1 MKVVRVVGCR
11 TGESGAPETYPIR
24 LWSAQ
29 DDAAVGLG
37 SVCVAIRQLLVGAAK
52 SPDTLFRIDEEAFTG
67 RFGLDARHYAE
78 MFRIRPENVE
88 VPPGWDALFARIA
101 ARGRM
106 RLIIAG
112 SRCFDDY
119 AFLAERLTRLCERYP
134 PERILGISGGARG
147 ADQLGERWC
156 GENGIEVVR
165 FDAHWDWLDAARA
178 IPGERQGNLYNR
190 RAGADRNAKMAVAGT
205 HLTAFPQG
213 RTITPGT
220 RSMVQ
225 LAQAMGLAV
234 RIPRVAGDSE
244 TSAPGRSGG

>member
-1 MKVVRVVGCR
+1 MKVVHVVGCR
-11 TGESGAPETYPIR
+11 TGEAGAPETHPIR

-37 SVCVAIRQLLVGAAK
+37 SVCVAIRQLLVDAAK
-52 SPDTLFRIDEEAFTG
+52 CPDTLFRLDEDAFTG

-88 VPPGWDALFARIA
+88 VPPSWDALYGRVSAS
-101 ARGRM
+101 GRM

-119 AFLAERLTRLCERYP
+119 AFLAGRLTRLCKRFP

-156 GENGIEVVR
+156 LENGIEVVR
-165 FDAHWDWLDAARA
+165 FDAHWEWIDAPRA
-178 IPGERQGNLYNR
+178 IPGERKGAFYNR

-205 HLTAFPQG
+205 HLAAFAQG
-213 RTITPGT
+213 ATLTPGT

-225 LAQAMGLAV
+225 LARSMGLAV
-234 RIPRVAGDSE
+234 RAARAADGSE
-244 TSAPGRSGG
+244 TSAQDRSDG